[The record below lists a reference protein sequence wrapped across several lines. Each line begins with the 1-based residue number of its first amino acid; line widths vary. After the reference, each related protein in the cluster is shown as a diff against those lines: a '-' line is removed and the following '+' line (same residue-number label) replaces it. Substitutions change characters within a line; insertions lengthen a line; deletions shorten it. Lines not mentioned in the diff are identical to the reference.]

1 MKKKSLNS
9 IAYVL
14 LQIVLF
20 IFIFAAALD
29 IFIITN
35 DMMGNSELVEKVE
48 DKVDKIFR
56 YGSK

>member
-14 LQIVLF
+14 LQIGLF

>member
-1 MKKKSLNS
+1 MKKKSLSS